1 MGEIMSRPFAQ
12 DEKLR
17 GIIPGA
23 WKRIMKQ
30 LYRWSPSERN
40 VLKANLNEVEI
51 LRDVIDFIGDE
62 LGVNE
67 VNIYLAGDGEDIG
80 GKAKFA
86 FPSEPGIAY
95 L

>member
-1 MGEIMSRPFAQ
+1 M
-12 DEKLR
+12 
-17 GIIPGA
+17 
-23 WKRIMKQ
+23 
-30 LYRWSPSERN
+30 
-40 VLKANLNEVEI
+40 LKANLNEVEI